1 MKIDDIMSMWGED
14 HPIDETELGVESG
27 RVPNLHAKYLKELT
41 AEKYNL
47 GRMKYQQKRLKRVL
61 YEYYSGDLND
71 PESLEEIDR
80 EPWMKK
86 VLKNELDV
94 YIDSDNDMIEMNLK
108 VVMQEEK
115 VNYLDSV
122 MRHLNNRGYLIRQM
136 IDWAKCTHG

>member
-108 VVMQEEK
+108 LSCK
-115 VNYLDSV
+115 K
-122 MRHLNNRGYLIRQM
+122 R
-136 IDWAKCTHG
+136 K

>member
-94 YIDSDNDMIEMNLK
+94 YIDSDNDMI
-108 VVMQEEK
+108 
-115 VNYLDSV
+115 
-122 MRHLNNRGYLIRQM
+122 
-136 IDWAKCTHG
+136 